1 MSKISPLLVRI
12 NHPNVS
18 HHYAISEMAKLLDIW
33 KMKPILTTLIIFMC
47 FSVKAQQDP
56 LYSQYLNN
64 PFVLNPA
71 YAGLTNNLNL
81 SLSYRTQWSG
91 FEGSP
96 KTANLNG
103 HISLADNK
111 MGVGAMLISDQIGGT
126 TINEFFGSYSYRIN
140 LTEDK
145 VLSFGLQAGFT
156 NYQIDNSKAKQY
168 SLLVNNISDP
178 LFTGNK
184 SETKPSFGFGVILK
198 SEKFFLSLSVPRMLN
213 TTIETGGKQASL
225 YTQHYYFIGSY
236 LFFISERIR
245 FKPATLIKYVSG
257 APASMDLNASFI
269 IHENYQAGVLT
280 RNFNT
285 YGLFLQA
292 LIKDS
297 FRLGYTFEV
306 PTGSSV
312 GSNFISHEIT
322 LGLRL
327 NALSFHKNN
336 GVISF

>member
-1 MSKISPLLVRI
+1 MKNLGQGSNPMI
-12 NHPNVS
+12 S
-18 HHYAISEMAKLLDIW
+18 HHYAISRVAKLWDIW
-33 KMKPILTTLIIFMC
+33 SMKTMIAVVIVLFC
-47 FSVKAQQDP
+47 FSAKAQQDP

-71 YAGLTNNLNL
+71 YAGLTDNLNL
-81 SLSYRTQWSG
+81 SLNYRTQWAG

-140 LTEDK
+140 ITDDK
-145 VLSFGLQAGFT
+145 ILSFGLQAGFA
-156 NYQIDNSKAKQY
+156 NYQIDNSKANPFDKT
-168 SLLVNNISDP
+168 DA
-178 LFTGNK
+178 LFLGTN
-184 SETKPSFGFGVILK
+184 SETKPSFGFGAILK
-198 SEKFFLSLSVPRMLN
+198 SEKFFVGLSVPRMLRS
-213 TTIETGGKQASL
+213 TLETQGLQSSL
-225 YTQHYYFIGSY
+225 YTQHYYLMGSY
-236 LFFISERIR
+236 LFFLSERIR
-245 FKPATLIKYVSG
+245 FKPSVLAKLVSG
-257 APASMDLNASFI
+257 APASMDINASLI
-269 IHENYQAGVLT
+269 IHENYQVGLLT

-285 YGLFLQA
+285 YGIFLQA

-312 GSNFISHEIT
+312 GSNFTSHEIT

-327 NALSFHKNN
+327 NALSFHKNS

>member
-1 MSKISPLLVRI
+1 
-12 NHPNVS
+12 
-18 HHYAISEMAKLLDIW
+18 
-33 KMKPILTTLIIFMC
+33 MKTTLTLLALSLC
-47 FSVKAQQDP
+47 VCLSLKAQQDP

-81 SLSYRTQWSG
+81 SLSYRTQWAG

-126 TINEFFGSYSYRIN
+126 TINEFLGSYSYRIN
-140 LTEDK
+140 ITDDK
-145 VLSFGLQAGFT
+145 VLSFGLQAGFA

-168 SLLVNNISDP
+168 SLVNPVNPSSDP
-178 LFTGNK
+178 LFTGNN
-184 SETKPSFGFGVILK
+184 SETKPSFGFGAILK
-198 SEKFFLSLSVPRMLN
+198 SEKFFVSLSVPRMLS
-213 TTIETGGKQASL
+213 TTIESGGTQASL
-225 YTQHYYFIGSY
+225 YTQHYYLMGSY

-285 YGLFLQA
+285 YGIFLQA
-292 LIKDS
+292 LLKDS

-312 GSNFISHEIT
+312 GSNFLSHEIT

-327 NALSFHKNN
+327 NALSFHKNS